1 MLTPGIDEDDDG
13 PIHNPCSPSSPLP
26 PQHCPSTLSHVL
38 LTHLALLRPSHAPVV
53 SDDDIDSYIRRTIHS
68 SNAIVGTCRVSAAA
82 AAMAVTDVAAAAAAP
97 DPMPLLLVLQQ
108 LLVAG

>member
-13 PIHNPCSPSSPLP
+13 PIHNPCSPSSPRA
-26 PQHCPSTLSHVL
+26 PQHGPSTRWRGLLSRLAVL
-38 LTHLALLRPSHAPVV
+38 RASPAPVV